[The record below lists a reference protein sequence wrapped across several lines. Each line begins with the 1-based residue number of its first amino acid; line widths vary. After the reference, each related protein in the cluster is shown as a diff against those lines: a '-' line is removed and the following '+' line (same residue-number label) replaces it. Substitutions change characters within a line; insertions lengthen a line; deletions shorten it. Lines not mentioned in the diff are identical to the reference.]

1 MFQAFTLDRDHENLT
16 NKQRKK
22 NHNLQRIPSDMH

>member
-22 NHNLQRIPSDMH
+22 NRNLQKIPSDMH